1 MDRDTRTSL
10 QTLSAGGV
18 RVVYD
23 SDESISA
30 AVMSRAVVYWVIRS
44 RDGSWKIG
52 RVGLDGEHQVTPA
65 HHGRP
70 PAMLALSPDGVYF
83 YDGPARGVRK
93 LTFDLQRED
102 AVSTN
107 VVCSPLVVSSSVVCA
122 HVGGLF
128 ELPALGAAPRFLAA
142 ESAGPITATAATD
155 GRAFW
160 VAENGNERLVVR
172 SVALA
177 GL

>member
-1 MDRDTRTSL
+1 MDRETGASL

-23 SDESISA
+23 SADSVCA
-30 AVMSRAVVYWVIRS
+30 AAMRRASVYWVLRS
-44 RDGSWKIG
+44 PDGSWKIG
-52 RVGLDGEHQVTPA
+52 RVGLNGEHQMTHA

-70 PAMLALSPDGVYF
+70 PAMLALGPDGIYF
-83 YDGPARGVRK
+83 YDGPQRGVRK
-93 LTFDLQRED
+93 LTFDLERED

-107 VVCSPLVVSSSVVCA
+107 VICSPLAISSRVVCA

-128 ELPALGAAPRFLAA
+128 EVPALGAAPRFLAA
-142 ESAGPITATAATD
+142 ERAGPITAMAATD
-155 GRAFW
+155 DRAFW
-160 VAENGNERLVVR
+160 VAESGDERLIVR

-177 GL
+177 GP